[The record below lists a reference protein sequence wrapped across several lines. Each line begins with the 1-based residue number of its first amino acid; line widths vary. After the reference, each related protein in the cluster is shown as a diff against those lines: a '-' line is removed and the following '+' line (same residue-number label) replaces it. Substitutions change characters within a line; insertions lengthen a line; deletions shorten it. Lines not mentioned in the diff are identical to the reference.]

1 MINTGSY
8 HVYPQEVRDAIT
20 ALPYGRATLVR
31 GEDDPV

>member
-20 ALPYGRATLVR
+20 TLPYIRAAASAVKWS
-31 GEDDPV
+31 